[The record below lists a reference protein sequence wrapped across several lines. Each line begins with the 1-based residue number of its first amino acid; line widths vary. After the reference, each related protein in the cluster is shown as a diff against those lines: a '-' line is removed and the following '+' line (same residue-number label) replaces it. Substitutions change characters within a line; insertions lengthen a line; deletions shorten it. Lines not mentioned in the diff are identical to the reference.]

1 MSNDHKILKSD
12 NEIISRVRLFSAIE
26 GGSTFWS
33 REIESKGAEQV
44 LNCALEGGYDP
55 IKYARTIEKIEK
67 SNADQL
73 LQSICDAGAIF
84 LIPTDPTWPQ
94 SLQDLA
100 TPPIALVT
108 KGDPALLSRNSL
120 AIVGSRNPTQYGL
133 RIAQDFAAGFV
144 DREWS
149 IISGGA
155 YGIDAAAHKGA
166 LVAEGITVAVI
177 ATGIDINYPA
187 GHARLFSEIA
197 ELGCLVSEVP
207 PGTSA
212 VPARFLARNRI
223 IAALSNATLV
233 VEAAFRSGS
242 LRTARD
248 AAELM
253 RPVMA
258 IPGPITSP
266 VSEGCHRLIG
276 ERAAEIVTSVADA
289 VEFLSPM

>member
-1 MSNDHKILKSD
+1 MSELIA
-12 NEIISRVRLFSAIE
+12 RARLFKAIE
-26 GGSTFWS
+26 GGSTFWAE
-33 REIESKGAEQV
+33 EIFANGASYV
-44 LNCALEGGYDP
+44 LERTLNGGYDP
-55 IKYARTIEKIEK
+55 VKYARTIEKLIC

-73 LQSICDAGAIF
+73 LQSISDAGATF
-84 LIPTDPTWPQ
+84 LTPADSNWPK
-94 SLQDLA
+94 SINDLVA
-100 TPPIALVT
+100 PPIALVI
-108 KGDPALLSRNSL
+108 KGDPALLTGDSL
-120 AIVGSRNPTQYGL
+120 AIVGTRNPTQYGV

-166 LVAEGITVAVI
+166 LIAEGVTIAVI
-177 ATGIDINYPA
+177 AAGIDINYPA
-187 GHARLFSEIA
+187 GNARLFAEIA
-197 ELGCLVSEVP
+197 ELGCLVSEVA
-207 PGTSA
+207 PGTPA
-212 VPARFLARNRI
+212 IPARFLTRNRL
-223 IAALSNATLV
+223 IASLSNATLV